1 VRNAGVAGRLN
12 KVCKGAHVPQ
22 IYRIF
27 GSELSPYS
35 VKVRSYFRLKGI
47 DHEWIV
53 RGPDN
58 MEVYQQYARL
68 PLIPLVITPD
78 DEGWQ
83 DSTPII
89 ERMEAAHPEPRLDPT
104 DESLGFISALIEEF
118 ADEWMNKPMFHYRW
132 TYEPDQISTARRIA
146 ASSMGAKGAA
156 LDEATE
162 KVRIRM
168 VPRLSF
174 VGSSPAT
181 TPLIEASYRRVLEI
195 LDNHFAHHDYL
206 LGSRPA
212 LADLGLFAQLY
223 ESSTDPTPG
232 AIMRKAAPRVPG
244 WISCMLDP
252 DRRAVAD
259 DGFAT
264 WDALGPTLSPLLR
277 EQVAGI
283 FFPWSVANAAAIEA
297 GEESFSVK
305 LAGET
310 FSQAPQKYHARSL
323 AAIRAKYAA
332 VADKSAL
339 DPILEDTGCRQF
351 LI

>member
-1 VRNAGVAGRLN
+1 VER
-12 KVCKGAHVPQ
+12 P
-22 IYRIF
+22 YRIF

-35 VKVRSYFRLKGI
+35 VKVRSYFRFKGI
-47 DHEWIV
+47 EHEWLV
-53 RGPDN
+53 RGPSN

-89 ERMEAAHPEPRLDPT
+89 ERLEATHPDPRLEPM
-104 DESLGFISALIEEF
+104 DESLAFISALIEEF

-132 TYEPDQISTARRIA
+132 TYEADQTATARRIA
-146 ASSMGAKGAA
+146 RNHMGAEGAA
-156 LDEATE
+156 VAEVTE
-162 KVRIRM
+162 TVRARM

-181 TPLIEASYRRVLEI
+181 TPLIEASYRRVLKL
-195 LDNHFAHHDYL
+195 LDNHLAQHDYL

-223 ESSTDPTPG
+223 ECSTDPTPG
-232 AIMRKAAPRVPG
+232 RIMRKIAPRVPA
-244 WISCMLDP
+244 WFTRMLDP
-252 DRRAVAD
+252 YFKGASD
-259 DGFAT
+259 DGFEA
-264 WDALGPTLSPLLR
+264 WDALAPTLSPLLSD
-277 EQVAGI
+277 EVAGI
-283 FFPWSVANAAAIEA
+283 FFPWSVANAAAIDA
-297 GEESFSVK
+297 GKDSFSVE
-305 LAGET
+305 LAGDS
-310 FSQAPQKYHARSL
+310 FSQTPQKYHARSL

-339 DPILEDTGCRQF
+339 DPILENTKCKQF

>member
-1 VRNAGVAGRLN
+1 MRT
-12 KVCKGAHVPQ
+12 
-22 IYRIF
+22 YRIF

-35 VKVRSYFRLKGI
+35 VKVRSYFRFKGI

-53 RGPDN
+53 RGPTN

-89 ERMEAAHPEPRLDPT
+89 ERMEAAYPTPRLEPT
-104 DESLGFISALIEEF
+104 DPSLAFVSALVEEF

-132 TYEPDQISTARRIA
+132 TYEPDQIATARRIA
-146 ASSMGAKGAA
+146 ADHMGATGAA

-162 KVRIRM
+162 KVRTRM

-181 TPLIEASYRRVLEI
+181 TPLIEVSFRRVLEI
-195 LDNHFAHHDYL
+195 LEAHFARHDYM

-232 AIMRKAAPRVPG
+232 AIMRKIAPRVPA
-244 WISCMLDP
+244 WIARMLEP
-252 DRRAVAD
+252 DHRAATD

-264 WDALGPTLSPLLR
+264 WDALAATLSPLLS
-277 EQVAGI
+277 EEVAGI

-297 GEESFSVK
+297 GEDSFSVE
-305 LAGET
+305 LAGEA
-310 FSQAPQKYHARSL
+310 FSQAPQKYHVRSL

-332 VADKSAL
+332 VADKSAV
-339 DPILEDTGCRQF
+339 DPILEETGCRQF